1 MSISNSNTR
10 NNILLITDQTELLYG
25 ELLRSAG
32 FEVDTVK
39 GIEQAWKAL
48 GENNYELALVAV
60 TENAADALEF
70 CDEVKKS
77 HPSTRVALLTSW
89 HVHVPKNEC
98 PDDVIRR
105 DYNPQNFLSQVSELF
120 PASSA
125 N

>member
-1 MSISNSNTR
+1 MSDSNSNTR
-10 NNILLITDQTELLYG
+10 NKILLITDQTELLYG

-39 GIEQAWKAL
+39 SIEQAWEAL
-48 GENNYELALVAV
+48 PQNAYELALVSCAG
-60 TENAADALEF
+60 NAADALEF

-77 HPSTRVALLTSW
+77 HPNTRVALLTSW

-105 DYNPQNFLSQVSELF
+105 DYNPQNFISQVSELF